1 MKYEIAYL
9 QSFLFDGDANDDM
22 DNKKYYCETTC
33 SMDEHIGN
41 ETQLN
46 YKVME
51 WTEEKETWFK
61 EQEYFLRQLM
71 KQSYEY
77 LNKPAKELETIIKNS
92 QSLLEPPTNQ
102 TNNINQI
109 NK

>member
-1 MKYEIAYL
+1 
-9 QSFLFDGDANDDM
+9 
-22 DNKKYYCETTC
+22 
-33 SMDEHIGN
+33 
-41 ETQLN
+41 
-46 YKVME
+46 ME